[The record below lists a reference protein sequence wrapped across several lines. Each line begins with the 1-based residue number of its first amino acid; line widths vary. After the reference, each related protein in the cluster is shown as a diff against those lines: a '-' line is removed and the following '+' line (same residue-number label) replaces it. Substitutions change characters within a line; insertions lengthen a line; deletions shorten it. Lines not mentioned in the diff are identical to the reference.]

1 MSSEDQLRPY
11 HAKKASGQEAAD
23 AVAAVL
29 QHAAARDVA
38 QHKKIEQKKQPKWML
53 PLGINLGVFAVYL
66 LIAPP
71 AWVVVNPLEGPPIEE
86 QRDKVKL
93 AMYFQANQ
101 VAQYLLQQGQL
112 PLSLEDA
119 TGRPSSLVEYSVQ
132 GPTYFRLT
140 TVPSLGDPPIV
151 YDSTQPLNEWID
163 AGATGKLL
171 GGG

>member
-1 MSSEDQLRPY
+1 MSSEDRLKPY

-29 QHAAARDVA
+29 LHAADRDKA
-38 QHKKIEQKKQPKWML
+38 QAKRPELKKQPKWML

-86 QRDKVKL
+86 QADDMRL
-93 AMYFQANQ
+93 AMYMQAMR
-101 VAQYLLQQGQL
+101 VSGFVQQNGQL
-112 PLSLEDA
+112 PLSLSEA
-119 TGRPSSLVEYSVQ
+119 GSTYPGIEYSVQ
-132 GPTYFRLT
+132 GPNRFQLSATVGDTILT
-140 TVPSLGDPPIV
+140 
-151 YDSTQPLNEWID
+151 YDSTQPANDWIG
-163 AGATGKLL
+163 AEATGRLL